1 MTQTVIHYFLHF
13 GMPFIIAYMFFRSDY
28 KRVYLILLAT
38 MLVDLDHLLAT
49 PIFSPNRC
57 SINFHPLHTY
67 YAMAVYAGMLFLP
80 KPYKVI
86 GLGLLLHML
95 TDLNDCIMTYIN
107 CPQCLSQ
114 APARELVAWLGRAIK
129 F

>member
-1 MTQTVIHYFLHF
+1 
-13 GMPFIIAYMFFRSDY
+13 
-28 KRVYLILLAT
+28 
-38 MLVDLDHLLAT
+38 
-49 PIFSPNRC
+49 
-57 SINFHPLHTY
+57 
-67 YAMAVYAGMLFLP
+67 
-80 KPYKVI
+80 
-86 GLGLLLHML
+86 L